1 MRPASTSASTPTHGD
16 VMFSRETVCSPVE
29 EAGSKVIAFC
39 LLESF
44 AAMPEAWPHLAL
56 KFEGVEKC
64 SSSSCW

>member
-44 AAMPEAWPHLAL
+44 AAMPEA
-56 KFEGVEKC
+56 
-64 SSSSCW
+64 